1 MARQP
6 ADGSE
11 IGNASV
17 EAAVLHAEIEA
28 LRRRLAALEA
38 RLPGCTP
45 GEPLST
51 GQSRWR
57 PSTKIAVCLL
67 AGAGLAMLAGAS
79 LVYGQGAVQSAV
91 DALTINPNGEVSIDK
106 LSVQKSLAAAGPVKI
121 DGKNSLEFGA
131 GVAGKNS
138 EAGKIV
144 YQAWDYA
151 LDIVGAGTTT
161 SDRKISFWAEG
172 GAGLLGNLNINGILS
187 AGTVT
192 TGTLTASDND
202 KGLTVSSPIKIDG
215 KELSV
220 TGTVDNNPTTVTWVQ
235 INGRNE
241 FKDKENVG
249 ALRVGAAWGIPGI
262 WSEEGDVIVGSQSGN
277 IQLKGNVKADGTVD
291 GNMKVV
297 YQRDDEPQQVLQKP
311 LWRYHMS
318 LTYAR
323 YGGNSKTIPKEILEK
338 LCGTPDG
345 CEVRLGMTRW
355 LTDSQTETA
364 SISFRFYYSPRD
376 GHWRSSDPRNG
387 EGVIGDGQI
396 QHAAHVWNTCFF
408 TDGTFKSGNGVDSGT
423 GMQLHVST
431 VGDYHRNGL
440 TCELTLIP

>member
-1 MARQP
+1 MASHP
-6 ADGSE
+6 VDASE
-11 IGNASV
+11 IRTGSV
-17 EAAVLHAEIEA
+17 DAAALHAEIEA

-67 AGAGLAMLAGAS
+67 TGAGLAMLAGAS
-79 LVYGQGAVQSAV
+79 LVYGQAAVQSAA
-91 DALTINPNGEVSIDK
+91 DALAINPNGEVSIDK
-106 LSVQKSLAAAGPVKI
+106 LSVQKSLGAAGPVKI
-121 DGKNSLEFGA
+121 DGKNMLEFGA

-138 EAGKIV
+138 EAGKIG
-144 YQAWDYA
+144 YQAWDKA

-172 GAGLLGNLNINGILS
+172 GAGLLGNLNISGILS

-220 TGTVDNNPTTVTWVQ
+220 TGTVDNNPTPVTWVQ

-249 ALRVGAAWGIPGI
+249 PLRVGAAYNIPGI
-262 WSEEGDVIVGSQSGN
+262 WSEKGDVIVGSESGN
-277 IQLKGNVKADGTVD
+277 IDLRGKAIGQ
-291 GNMKVV
+291 VV
-297 YQRDDEPQQVLQKP
+297 YQRDDEKVTTYQKP

-318 LTYAR
+318 LTAAKYSGR
-323 YGGNSKTIPKEILEK
+323 TKTIPRDILDAFCAK
-338 LCGTPDG
+338 PDG
-345 CEVRLGMTRW
+345 CEIRLGMTRW
-355 LTDSQTETA
+355 DNAVLTQTA
-364 SISFRFYYSPRD
+364 SVVNRLYIATD
-376 GHWRSSDPRNG
+376 GHWRTNNPRDS
-387 EGVIGDGQI
+387 EGVIGAGTK
-396 QHAAHVWNTCFF
+396 HVMDAWSTCYL
-408 TDGTFKSGNGVDSGT
+408 TTGTYENSQDKGDKGT
-423 GMQLHVST
+423 GMQLLVSN
-431 VGDYHRNGL
+431 NGGKYDNPAR
-440 TCELTLIP
+440 TCELTIIP